1 MPQRAYGPTDRH
13 DERGP
18 GREASPNP
26 KRKPKPKP
34 KPKPNPNPNLTQVV
48 KLAGAG
54 DAITSS
60 TGVSVALA
68 ASAGEAERAGSAEE
82 GEDNQLPHAEA
93 RRLGTR
99 VPVAG
104 LTRPDMGA
112 LLRRAPP

>member
-1 MPQRAYGPTDRH
+1 M
-13 DERGP
+13 
-18 GREASPNP
+18 
-26 KRKPKPKP
+26 
-34 KPKPNPNPNLTQVV
+34 

-54 DAITSS
+54 DAVTSS

-82 GEDNQLPHAEA
+82 GEDNQPPHAQE

-104 LTRPDMGA
+104 RTRPDMGA
-112 LLRRAPP
+112 LLRRAPPYNPNPKPKPKPKLNPNPNPSPDPDPNPP

>member
-1 MPQRAYGPTDRH
+1 MLGSLS
-13 DERGP
+13 
-18 GREASPNP
+18 GRTARPIVTTSAA
-26 KRKPKPKP
+26 
-34 KPKPNPNPNLTQVV
+34 QVV
-48 KLAGAG
+48 KLAGSG
-54 DAITSS
+54 DAVTSS

-82 GEDNQLPHAEA
+82 GEDNQLPHAEE